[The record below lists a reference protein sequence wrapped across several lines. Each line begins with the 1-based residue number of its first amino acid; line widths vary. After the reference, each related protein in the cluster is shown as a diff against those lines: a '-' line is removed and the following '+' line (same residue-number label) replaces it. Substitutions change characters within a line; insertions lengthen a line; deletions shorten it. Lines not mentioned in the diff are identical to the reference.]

1 MGRRIV
7 FAIIV
12 LLAALVLL
20 FLLGPRVPVDTRIT
34 FDPST
39 IGDDPEAYLERTE
52 GKVPGIREGLEK
64 EIIWADPMIHAKT
77 PISIVYIHG
86 FSASK
91 GEVRPLPDEVADELD
106 ANLFYTRLT
115 GHGQDSAAM
124 ATASVHD
131 WLNDYAEAIAIG
143 REIGDKVVVIATST
157 GAALAVEAATRA
169 GVSDGVVAMAL
180 ISPNFGVRAAGSEF
194 LTLPWGKQIAELVI
208 GKEYSFKPRNAL
220 QEQLWT
226 TRYPS
231 SALLP
236 MAALTKL
243 ARNAPVENIK
253 IPALFIFSDSDR
265 VTRQELTREIAAR
278 WGAYHELVPVEGTG
292 DSDNHVIAGDAL
304 SPSTTQF
311 LAQRIEVWI
320 KAVAQQSMIPKN
332 GNHELNRKLY

>member
-7 FAIIV
+7 IVVLV

-52 GKVPGIREGLEK
+52 GKVLGIRDGLEK

-115 GHGQDSAAM
+115 GHGQDGAAM

-157 GAALAVEAATRA
+157 GAALAVEAATQA
-169 GVSDGVVAMAL
+169 GASDGVVAMAL
-180 ISPNFGVRAAGSEF
+180 ISPNFGIRATGSEL
-194 LTLPWGKQIAELVI
+194 LTLPWGEQMAELVI
-208 GKEYSFKPRNAL
+208 GKEYSFTPRNAL

-320 KAVAQQSMIPKN
+320 KAVAQQSLIPKS
-332 GNHELNRKLY
+332 GKTTD

>member
-7 FAIIV
+7 IVILV

-52 GKVPGIREGLEK
+52 GKVPGIRDGLEK

-115 GHGQDSAAM
+115 GHGQDGAAM

-157 GAALAVEAATRA
+157 GAALAVEAATQA
-169 GVSDGVVAMAL
+169 GASDGVVAMAL
-180 ISPNFGVRAAGSEF
+180 ISPNFGVRATGSEL
-194 LTLPWGKQIAELVI
+194 LTLPWGKQMAELVI

-320 KAVAQQSMIPKN
+320 KAVAQQSLIPKS
-332 GNHELNRKLY
+332 GKTTD